1 MANPLFGA
9 LGGSVQPQQNAFTGL
24 VQQFKQ
30 FKQNFKGDPKEQVQ
44 ELLNSGKMSQDQL
57 NQCMSMARN
66 LQNIFN

>member
-9 LGGSVQPQQNAFTGL
+9 LGGSVQPRQNAFTGL

-30 FKQNFKGDPKEQVQ
+30 FKQNFKGNPKEQVQ

>member
-9 LGGSVQPQQNAFTGL
+9 VGGSAQPQQNAFTGL

-30 FKQNFKGDPKEQVQ
+30 FKQNFKGNPKEQVQ